1 MSLMIHWTAPPTPK
15 SPAVRITKVQN
26 TPVIDVLPDPG
37 PPRIVGVA
45 PIASSAH
52 LFPHRKPSTAI
63 LNRTSNASI
72 IVCDLLEFTPE
83 YQL

>member
-1 MSLMIHWTAPPTPK
+1 MIHWTAPPTPK

-37 PPRIVGVA
+37 PPRIVGFA
-45 PIASSAH
+45 PIAFSAR
-52 LFPHRKPSTAI
+52 LFPHRKSSAAI
-63 LNRTSNASI
+63 LNQTLNTSI

-83 YQL
+83 YQI